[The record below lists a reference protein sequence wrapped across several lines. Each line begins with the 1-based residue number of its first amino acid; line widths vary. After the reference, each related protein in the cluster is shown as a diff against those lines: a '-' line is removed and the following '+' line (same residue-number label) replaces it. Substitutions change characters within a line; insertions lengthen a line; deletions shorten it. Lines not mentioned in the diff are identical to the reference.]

1 MIKKYNIAKPEKYV
15 AKDGQEK
22 TYWTTVG
29 TITEFEKQ
37 DGSISRLVEIPAIGL
52 KANAFEQKP
61 RESQYQPQPE
71 AQKQQSAPPDSQP
84 MSDDEISQI
93 PF

>member
-1 MIKKYNIAKPEKYV
+1 MVRKYNIAKPEKYA

-61 RESQYQPQPE
+61 REQQPSQSVAPTSSIPQSTPE
-71 AQKQQSAPPDSQP
+71 
-84 MSDDEISQI
+84 MTDEDISKI